1 MLLSSWPFAILITDY
16 IMAALSSSSEVLHKM
31 CEDLS
36 SPKRV
41 TVSFNQ
47 CSLQKRPS
55 VTKQAGKKDQNNPTG
70 LIIIHAI

>member
-16 IMAALSSSSEVLHKM
+16 VMAALSSSSEVLLKI

-41 TVSFNQ
+41 TVSVLFRKGLL
-47 CSLQKRPS
+47 LQNKLEKK
-55 VTKQAGKKDQNNPTG
+55 TKQPNRSNYNS
-70 LIIIHAI
+70 